1 MHFSA
6 EVPLHAERKTLESLT
21 SINSESLG
29 SGTPKAFQFQ
39 YIDISSVSRGIINWS
54 TVTSQTYS
62 TAPSRARRIVR
73 PRDILLCTVRPALQ
87 AHAFADWK
95 GNENYICSTGF
106 AVIRASDA
114 IEPRYIYHLIFHPIV
129 ADQLRRL
136 EIGSNYPAVNEI
148 DIRQLIIPVPVID
161 EQRCIAQILDTIDTQ
176 IQETEKLIAK
186 LKHVRIGLLDDLLT
200 HGIDENGEMRD
211 PIAHP
216 EQFKEVLL
224 HEKIKIPREWKIR
237 SLKQFLLGIDAGKSP
252 NCPDKPAGAGE
263 WGILKVSAIRPEGFK
278 AEENKVITNP
288 AYINAIYEVH
298 DGDLLISRANT
309 YELVGIVCLLR
320 KPPPQLLL
328 CDKTLRL
335 RVDSKYVLTE
345 FTFYILQMPFVR
357 SQIEIHATGSSGSMK
372 NISQD
377 TIKNLSIYVP
387 SLEEQKQI
395 IAILNSNDARISSEE
410 ANLNK
415 LKQVKKGLMHDL
427 LTGRV
432 RVTQLAADDQE

>member
-6 EVPLHAERKTLESLT
+6 EVPLHAEGKTLESLT
-21 SINSESLG
+21 SINSEFLG

-161 EQRCIAQILDTIDTQ
+161 EQHCIAQILDTIDTQ
-176 IQETEKLIAK
+176 IQESEKLIAK
-186 LKHVRIGLLDDLLT
+186 LKHVRIGLLDDLLMR
-200 HGIDENGEMRD
+200 GIDENGEVRD
-211 PIAHP
+211 PVAHP
-216 EQFKEVLL
+216 EQFKESQLGR
-224 HEKIKIPREWKIR
+224 IPIGWTIGRLRDFYAEPARNGLYKAAKYYGKGNLMIHMPQMFRGLEVDISDAARVEVSVVEQERFKLKAGDLVFARR
-237 SLKQFLLGIDAGKSP
+237 SLNLD
-252 NCPDKPAGAGE
+252 GAGRCS
-263 WGILKVSAIRPEGFK
+263 LMPE
-278 AEENKVITNP
+278 
-288 AYINAIYEVH
+288 
-298 DGDLLISRANT
+298 
-309 YELVGIVCLLR
+309 
-320 KPPPQLLL
+320 
-328 CDKTLRL
+328 
-335 RVDSKYVLTE
+335 LTE
-345 FTFYILQMPFVR
+345 PVTFESSIIRVRLSTAHLRPTFVNYFLNSDIGFRQR
-357 SQIEIHATGSSGSMK
+357 SPLIRQVAVSGVSSEDIAS
-372 NISQD
+372 IS
-377 TIKNLSIYVP
+377 VP
-387 SLEEQKQI
+387 CPPIEEQDAI
-395 IAILNSNDARISSEE
+395 INVSQTFDACISSEE

-432 RVTQLAADDQE
+432 RVT